1 MSTLEKLT
9 DLGPSQ
15 REFPKLGCKE
25 CSPIKRV
32 HFLAL
37 SLFLVFTLSVNAQA
51 ETVKGGA
58 YQSLSLEDCLALARE
73 NNPLLSGATE
83 KVRELLADYQA
94 ARSEFFPKLALVS
107 HFERSN
113 PDRLPPGGGNP
124 NMPLFGEEG
133 LVSVTGKQVL
143 FNGWKTQYGQKAAR
157 IGADAQRQEELRTA
171 DEVTYAVT
179 EAFYRLLEA
188 KEDLKAATEALK
200 QRQEFAVLT
209 EAFFKAGKVTRLDS
223 LRAQSQVSDAELART
238 EAENAVSLA
247 GEILARTM
255 GLEEQAQLDIR
266 EGLPQEFMPAP
277 GIDSLWQETLRNN
290 PEVRRLELEVEQN
303 LALARAAE
311 GSYLPEVSIQGSV
324 GRRHQDTGGTKD
336 EWMAGVFLE
345 FPFFEGGLTK
355 AQTAAA
361 NSRYLQ
367 SIERKRDRLNGLR
380 VDLSTAWKDWENA
393 RQGVTATQQTLV
405 AKEEAY
411 KSSETLYRYGKAI
424 GLDVLQAQVDLTA
437 SRFYF
442 IRYAV
447 NYEIARARVEQ
458 IAGSKQ
464 RLAVREWE
472 NGGQKK

>member
-1 MSTLEKLT
+1 MYTIEKLT
-9 DLGPSQ
+9 DLGP
-15 REFPKLGCKE
+15 LGMHTR
-25 CSPIKRV
+25 SV
-32 HFLAL
+32 VL

-51 ETVKGGA
+51 ETAKDAEDYA
-58 YQSLSLEDCLALARE
+58 YKSLSLEDCLALARE
-73 NNPLLSGATE
+73 NSPLLSGAAE
-83 KVRELLADYQA
+83 KVRELLADYRA

-107 HFERSN
+107 HYERSN
-113 PDRLPPGGGNP
+113 PDRLSPGGGNP
-124 NMPLFGEEG
+124 TMALFKEEG
-133 LVSVTGKQVL
+133 LVSITGKQVL
-143 FNGWKTQYGQKAAR
+143 FNGGKTRYDTQAAS

-188 KEDLKAATEALK
+188 KEDLKTATEALK

-247 GEILARTM
+247 GEILARIM
-255 GLEEQAQLDIR
+255 GLKEQAPVDIR
-266 EGLPQEFMPAP
+266 EGLPREFMPAP
-277 GIDSLWQETLRNN
+277 EIDSLWQETLKNN
-290 PEVRRLELEVEQN
+290 PEIRRLDLEVEQSR
-303 LALARAAE
+303 ALARAAE
-311 GSYLPEVSIQGSV
+311 GGYLPEVSLQGNM
-324 GRRHQDTGGTKD
+324 GTRHQDTGGSKD

-345 FPFFEGGLTK
+345 FPFFEGGVTK
-355 AQTAAA
+355 ARTAAA

-367 SIERKRDRLNGLR
+367 SIERRRDRLNGLR
-380 VDLSTAWKDWENA
+380 VDLSTAWKYWENA
-393 RQGVTATQQTLV
+393 RHGVTATQQTLV

-437 SRFYF
+437 SRFDF

-464 RLAVREWE
+464 RLTVSEQG
-472 NGGQKK
+472 NGGQEK

>member
-1 MSTLEKLT
+1 MSTIKKLI
-9 DLGPSQ
+9 DPGPSRQ
-15 REFPKLGCKE
+15 EFPRSKCTE
-25 CSPIKRV
+25 DSPGTCV
-32 HFLAL
+32 QFLVL
-37 SLFLVFTLSVNAQA
+37 CLFLLFTPSANARA
-51 ETVKGGA
+51 ETAKDGA

-73 NNPLLSGATE
+73 NSPLLSGAAE

-107 HFERSN
+107 HYERSN
-113 PDRLPPGGGNP
+113 PDRLSPGGGNS
-124 NMPLFGEEG
+124 NMALFKEEG
-133 LVSVTGKQVL
+133 LVSVAGKQLL
-143 FNGWKTQYGQKAAR
+143 FNGGKTRYDMLAAR

-179 EAFYRLLEA
+179 EAYYRLLEA

-200 QRQEFAVLT
+200 QRQEFVVLT

-223 LRAQSQVSDAELART
+223 LRAQSQVSDAELAGT
-238 EAENAVSLA
+238 EAENAVFLA

-255 GLEEQAQLDIR
+255 GLKEQALVDIR

-277 GIDSLWQETLRNN
+277 GIDSLWQETLKNN
-290 PEVRRLELEVEQN
+290 PEIRRLDLEVEQN
-303 LALARAAE
+303 RALARAAE
-311 GSYLPEVSIQGSV
+311 GGYFPEVSLQGNT
-324 GRRHQDTGGTKD
+324 GRRHQDTGGSRD

-355 AQTAAA
+355 ARTAAA
-361 NSRYLQ
+361 DSRYLQ
-367 SIERKRDRLNGLR
+367 SIERKRDRLNGLH

-393 RQGVTATQQTLV
+393 RQGVTATQQTL
-405 AKEEAY
+405 AANEEAY

-437 SRFYF
+437 SRFDF

-464 RLAVREWE
+464 RLTVRERE
-472 NGGQKK
+472 NGGQEK